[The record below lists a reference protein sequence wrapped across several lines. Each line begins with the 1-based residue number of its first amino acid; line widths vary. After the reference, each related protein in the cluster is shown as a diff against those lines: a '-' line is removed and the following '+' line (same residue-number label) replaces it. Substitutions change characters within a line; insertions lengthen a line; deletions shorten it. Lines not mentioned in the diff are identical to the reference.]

1 MRSILLFL
9 FPALAGVLLAQT
21 AAPEAE
27 PPVPTFKS
35 KVQVVL
41 VDLIVTNP
49 KNAPVRSLKQGD
61 FHVFEDGKPQTIT
74 SFEEHGTAP
83 LTQIKLPALPPN
95 VFSDVSTIQ
104 ADSVNVLLLD
114 WLNTQPSDQAF
125 VHAQVLK
132 YIQSMPPGTHLA
144 IFSMGTRL
152 QMIQGFTTDPAELL
166 SAIEKNGPKALHISP
181 LFVSE
186 TLNNDTDSSIALM
199 QMNRASAA
207 AIQARSETQQNIDS
221 IGTDT
226 RIALTLEEMRQ
237 LARYLGGIPGRKNVI
252 WFAGS
257 FPIGVFPRAGT
268 PCQYDRAI
276 AENANL
282 FNASRVAIYPV
293 ATPGLF
299 GDRAF
304 EAQYGFGHVGPAIR
318 QQNFAQASNQDAMEE
333 IARDTGGEAFFN
345 TNGVAQ
351 ATAQA
356 ISDGEHYY
364 TISYTP
370 SNKAANG
377 KYRHIEVKT
386 DGKYQLSYRRGYY
399 AEDSR
404 RAPEV
409 SSTQGDPLLP
419 LLEFGLPDSSQ
430 IVYSVRVLPVNPQP
444 APDAPHLGNNVDL
457 KGPVTRYRAEFA
469 IAEKDVR
476 LDPAPDGS
484 LHGQIELMMV
494 AYNRDGKPLN
504 LMTRKGDITLTPAEY
519 ERFAQVGLQMQSKI
533 DIPTGDSVLR
543 TGIYDLQS
551 NLAGT
556 LLVPLHATAAAART
570 PAGKAPSQP

>member
-1 MRSILLFL
+1 MLFSR
-9 FPALAGVLLAQT
+9 FRLLALLLVAVPLFSQT
-21 AAPEAE
+21 QPPDAQSAPLDVASA
-27 PPVPTFKS
+27 PTFKS

-41 VDLIVTNP
+41 VDLIVTNA
-49 KNAPVRSLKQGD
+49 KGEPVKALKPD
-61 FHVFEDGKPQTIT
+61 DVHIFEDGKPQTIT
-74 SFEEHGTAP
+74 SFEEHGTAS

-95 VFSDVSTIQ
+95 VFSNVSTVP

-114 WLNTQPSDQAF
+114 WLNTQPGDQAF

-152 QMIQGFTTDPAELL
+152 QMIQGFSTDPAELVA
-166 SAIEKNGPKALHISP
+166 AIDKNGPKALHVHITP

-186 TLNNDTDSSIALM
+186 ALKSDSDRSIALM
-199 QMNRASAA
+199 QMNRASGA
-207 AIQARSETQQNIDS
+207 AIQARSETQENIDS
-221 IGTDT
+221 IGTDM
-226 RIALTLEEMRQ
+226 RIALTLQEMRQ

-257 FPIGVFPRAGT
+257 FPIGIFPNAGT
-268 PCQYDRAI
+268 PHQYDRDI

-299 GDRAF
+299 GYRAF
-304 EAQYGFGHVGPAIR
+304 EGEYSGPVGPAIR
-318 QQNFAQASNQDAMEE
+318 QQNFAQASNQVAMEE
-333 IARDTGGEAFFN
+333 IARDTGGEAFYN
-345 TNGVAQ
+345 TNGLGQ

-370 SNKAANG
+370 SDKAANG
-377 KYRHIEVKT
+377 KYRRIEVKA
-386 DGKYQLSYRRGYY
+386 DSKYQLSYRRGYY

-404 RAPEV
+404 RTTEV
-409 SSTQGDPLLP
+409 SSTQRDPLLP

-430 IVYSVRVLPVNPQP
+430 IVYSVRVLPLNPQP
-444 APDAPHLGNNVDL
+444 APDAPHMGNNVNL
-457 KGPVTRYRAEFA
+457 KGPVIRYRAEFA

-476 LDPAPDGS
+476 LDSAPDGTR
-484 LHGQIELMMV
+484 HGQIELMMV
-494 AYNRDGKPLN
+494 AS
-504 LMTRKGDITLTPAEY
+504 T
-519 ERFAQVGLQMQSKI
+519 
-533 DIPTGDSVLR
+533 
-543 TGIYDLQS
+543 
-551 NLAGT
+551 
-556 LLVPLHATAAAART
+556 ATASR
-570 PAGKAPSQP
+570 